1 MGQDSAV
8 FVPASRFIRYS
19 NTLLG
24 VIVAGFGVLAGA
36 SGYEGPADVGFV
48 VAIAAVGLV
57 AGAVLVMR
65 SLSLGVSCEPQAF
78 VVRGLFRNRRIPL
91 DAVRRMPGPESV
103 GTLPWIAWTSP
114 RLPWRATPLTAFW
127 VSGPFAPL
135 VSAEPTRALLR
146 LHRHW
151 KHHRSEGVEGHPVV
165 S

>member
-1 MGQDSAV
+1 V
-8 FVPASRFIRYS
+8 LVPASRFIRYS
-19 NTLLG
+19 STLLG
-24 VIVAGFGVLAGA
+24 ALVAALGIVAGPG
-36 SGYEGPADVGFV
+36 GYEGPADIGIVVGIISGGV
-48 VAIAAVGLV
+48 VG
-57 AGAVLVMR
+57 GAVLVVR
-65 SLSLGVSCEPQAF
+65 ALSLGVLCEPGAF

-91 DAVRRMPGPESV
+91 DAIRRMPGPESV

-135 VSAEPTRALLR
+135 VSVEPTRALLR

-151 KHHRSEGVEGHPVV
+151 MHHRSDGVEGHPVV